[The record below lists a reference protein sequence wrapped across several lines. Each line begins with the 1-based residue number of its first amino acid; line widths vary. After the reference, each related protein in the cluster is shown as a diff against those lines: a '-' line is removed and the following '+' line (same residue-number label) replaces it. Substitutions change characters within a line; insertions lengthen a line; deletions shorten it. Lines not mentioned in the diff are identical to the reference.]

1 MKYRSFGKTG
11 ITVSEVGIGGDSLS
25 GQTTYG
31 YVDEADGEAAIRRA
45 VELGVTFFDTA
56 ETYCDGRSEE
66 VIGRVVGNNPDMVVC
81 TKVGGSAGAITPE
94 RIRPA
99 AEASLKRLQRD
110 HIDIYLLH
118 NPTTEQVS
126 DPAVLEAI
134 QALQRDGLIRSYGV
148 ATLSAKQFEQTV
160 ATLEEGEYSSVQVTM
175 NIAEQK
181 AEQELVPRA
190 AALGVGTII
199 RVPLGSGVLSGK
211 YTRETQFADDD
222 RRSRGK
228 VREEVAKQM
237 EGRFSAADALRTLAQ
252 KEGIS
257 MSNAALAWVLNHH
270 DISVA
275 IPGCK
280 NPWQVE
286 DNVAASGIML
296 SQDFID
302 GIRAFSGRQDL

>member
-1 MKYRSFGKTG
+1 MKYRPFGNTG

-25 GQTTYG
+25 GKTTYG

-56 ETYCDGRSEE
+56 ETYCEGRSEE
-66 VIGRVVGNNPDMVVC
+66 VIGRVVGNNPDIVVC
-81 TKVGGSAGAITPE
+81 TKVGGSAGAIAAE

-110 HIDIYLLH
+110 HIDVYLLH

-126 DPAVLEAI
+126 DPAILEAI
-134 QALQRDGLIRSYGV
+134 QALQRDGLIRTYGV
-148 ATLSAKQFEQTV
+148 ATLSAKQYEQTDV
-160 ATLEEGEYSSVQVTM
+160 TVQRGEYSSVQVTM

-190 AALGVGTII
+190 YAQGIGTII

-211 YTRETQFADDD
+211 YTRDTEFADDD
-222 RRSRGK
+222 RRSHGK

-237 EGRFSAADALRTLAQ
+237 EGRFTAADVLKSLAQ
-252 KEGIS
+252 QEGIS
-257 MSNAALAWVLNHH
+257 MSNAALAWVLNHQ
-270 DISVA
+270 DMSVA

-286 DNVAASGIML
+286 DNVAASDVTL
-296 SQDFID
+296 SKDFME
-302 GIRAFSGRQDL
+302 GVRAFGGRKDL